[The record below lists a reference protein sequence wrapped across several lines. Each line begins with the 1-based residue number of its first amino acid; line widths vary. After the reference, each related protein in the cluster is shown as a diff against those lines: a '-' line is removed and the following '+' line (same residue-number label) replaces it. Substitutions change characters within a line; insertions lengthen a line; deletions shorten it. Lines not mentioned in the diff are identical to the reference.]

1 MAPDD
6 FAGYV
11 AQHYPRWSRAIGRV
25 TKVQR
30 FGVLVEFDD
39 GIQGL
44 IRRRELTWEGEANS
58 SGVLSP
64 GQRVE
69 VVIISADH
77 DSQRL
82 ELSRRLVERDPWQD
96 FVASTQP
103 GQAIQ
108 AGQVQIHKNELVIA
122 GQGAFNTGVASVD
135 GINFIAQLVKPLL
148 HHIGQRL
155 LILNN

>member
-1 MAPDD
+1 MAPND

-11 AQHYPRWSRAIGRV
+11 AQHYPRWSRAVGRV

-69 VVIISADH
+69 VVVINADH

-103 GQAIQ
+103 GQAIR
-108 AGQVQIHKNELVIA
+108 GQVVRVMPYGAIVEINPGLVGLVRVAEIA
-122 GQGAFNTGVASVD
+122 
-135 GINFIAQLVKPLL
+135 P
-148 HHIGQRL
+148 
-155 LILNN
+155 